1 MQNVAKKRLRKCR
14 SKTLASSSTAALYF
28 YFFLRKQHVDDWR
41 KDQVYVSRISS
52 CSQIYFLKLFSYAD
66 KYVLGQHWTLN
77 FFSTCHNLRARR
89 QKVLVQSI
97 LAWAVG
103 WKSMAACSEIMQCR
117 KKLKSLKCAKCISAS
132 ENNFKKKF

>member
-103 WKSMAACSEIMQCR
+103 WKSMECR
-117 KKLKSLKCAKCISAS
+117 KKKLKSLECAKCISAS
-132 ENNFKKKF
+132 ENHFKKKF